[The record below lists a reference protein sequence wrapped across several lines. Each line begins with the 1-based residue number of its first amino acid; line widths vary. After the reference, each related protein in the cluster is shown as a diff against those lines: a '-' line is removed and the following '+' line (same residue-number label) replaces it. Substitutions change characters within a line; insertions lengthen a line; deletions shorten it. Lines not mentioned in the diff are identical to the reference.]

1 MNGPPYDVFDPNKY
15 TKAYLEEE
23 DPQTGK
29 KKYERCDLFN
39 KQPLK
44 KTEKE
49 ENCGRK
55 VDGMEILRRLSLIVV
70 DGQKT
75 DERKSDERKTGQ
87 KADERKTGQK
97 ADERKTLEIE
107 PATDQKKPSNGI
119 ELKQIEPAIDQ
130 KYSS

>member
-49 ENCGRK
+49 EKDKNY
-55 VDGMEILRRLSLIVV
+55 IAYYSSLFW
-70 DGQKT
+70 DDFET
-75 DERKSDERKTGQ
+75 E
-87 KADERKTGQK
+87 
-97 ADERKTLEIE
+97 
-107 PATDQKKPSNGI
+107 QKKLETNS
-119 ELKQIEPAIDQ
+119 
-130 KYSS
+130 